1 MPRYQRAVFILIA
14 LFLISV
20 TAAGAE
26 SELPAM
32 HTDMHSGLM
41 LLGGYVLLALVFSF
55 LCSVAEAVL
64 LSITPAYIEDQKEK
78 HPRRAVLLK
87 ELKQDNVDRSLAAI
101 LTLNTIAHT
110 VGAIG
115 AGAQATVVFG
125 SAWFGVFSAVM
136 TLMILFLSEVLP
148 KTLGAVYWS
157 KLAGLTAYYV
167 KGLIVVLY
175 PIVWLSEKFTKL
187 FLRGKKVHVFS
198 RDEFVAMARV
208 GEQTGQ
214 IANNEARMIRN
225 LFRFDSMEV
234 TDIMTPRIVISAL
247 PADITIAEGLA
258 SIEQKPFS
266 RLPLYQT
273 DIDDITGFVLKD
285 DVLLRIAQG
294 RADEPLASL
303 KRKMLVVPET
313 VSLTTLLENLLKDR
327 HHIALVVDEYGG
339 TAGLVTLEDL
349 VETLTGM
356 EITDEKDAVV
366 DMRALARRQ
375 WKERARI
382 MGLDVDLLQQENAKP
397 VSARDS
403 AGQEK

>member
-1 MPRYQRAVFILIA
+1 MQ
-14 LFLISV
+14 
-20 TAAGAE
+20 
-26 SELPAM
+26 
-32 HTDMHSGLM
+32 TDMHYGLT
-41 LLGGYVLLALVFSF
+41 LLGAYVFLALFFSF

-64 LSITPAYIEDQKEK
+64 LSITPSFIEDQKEK
-78 HPRRAVLLK
+78 HPRRAALLK
-87 ELKQDNVDRSLAAI
+87 ALKQDNVDRSLAAI

-157 KLAGLTAYYV
+157 KLAGPTAYYV
-167 KGLIVVLY
+167 KGLIIVLY
-175 PIVWLSEKFTKL
+175 PIVRLSEKFTKL
-187 FLRGKKVHVFS
+187 FSRGQAVHVFS

-208 GEQTGQ
+208 GEQAGQ
-214 IANNEARMIRN
+214 IAGTEARMIRN
-225 LFRFDSMEV
+225 LFRFGSIEV

-247 PADITIAEGLA
+247 PEDITIAEGLA

-266 RLPLYQT
+266 RLPLYQD
-273 DIDDITGFVLKD
+273 DIDDVTGFVLKD

-294 RADEPLASL
+294 RGHEPLASL
-303 KRKMLVVPET
+303 KRAMLIVPET
-313 VSLTTLLENLLKDR
+313 VSLSRLLETLLKDR

-375 WKERARI
+375 WKERARV
-382 MGLDVDLLQQENAKP
+382 MGLDVDRLQQENTKP
-397 VSARDS
+397 ASASDPERR
-403 AGQEK
+403 ET

>member
-1 MPRYQRAVFILIA
+1 MM
-14 LFLISV
+14 SV
-20 TAAGAE
+20 LGMAPFTAASAE
-26 SELPAM
+26 SVFQPAQTGM
-32 HTDMHSGLM
+32 NDGLM
-41 LLGGYVLLALVFSF
+41 LLLAYVLLALAFSF
-55 LCSVAEAVL
+55 MCSVAEAVL
-64 LSITPAYIEDQKEK
+64 LSITPSYIEDQKEK
-78 HPRRAVLLK
+78 HPRRAALLK
-87 ELKQDNVDRSLAAI
+87 ALKQDNVDRSLAAI
-101 LTLNTIAHT
+101 LTLNTMAHT

-157 KLAGLTAYYV
+157 KLAGPTAYYV
-167 KGLIVVLY
+167 KGLIIVLY

-187 FLRGKKVHVFS
+187 FSRGKAVHVFS

-214 IANNEARMIRN
+214 IAGTEARMIRN
-225 LFRFDSMEV
+225 LFRFGSIEV

-247 PADITIAEGLA
+247 PEDITIAEGLA
-258 SIEQKPFS
+258 SIERKPFS
-266 RLPLYQT
+266 RLPLYQS
-273 DIDDITGFVLKD
+273 DIDDVTDFVLKD

-294 RADEPLASL
+294 RGQEPLASL
-303 KRKMLVVPET
+303 KRAMLIVPET
-313 VSLTTLLENLLKDR
+313 VSLSKLLETLLKDR

-366 DMRALARRQ
+366 DMRALARRK
-375 WKERARI
+375 WKERARA
-382 MGLDVDLLQQENAKP
+382 MGLDVDLLQQQNASPVPIQDPARREN
-397 VSARDS
+397 
-403 AGQEK
+403 